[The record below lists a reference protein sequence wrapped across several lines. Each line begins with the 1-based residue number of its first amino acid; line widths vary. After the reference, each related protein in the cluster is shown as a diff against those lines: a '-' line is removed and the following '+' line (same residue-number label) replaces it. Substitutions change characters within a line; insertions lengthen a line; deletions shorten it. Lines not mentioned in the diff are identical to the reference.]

1 MRKLLVIICML
12 YLPIVSAKDY
22 GAFGKTYVIAEQDFL
37 EYIQQKIKGMQAS
50 GAWDVLQSEFKD
62 RVEKHVM
69 RPTPHL
75 LPRAVEA
82 RTWVFNPSISVPYDV
97 KDNKG
102 EVIVKKGTLVNPLDR
117 VSLSSALLFFDGDDA
132 AQIAWV
138 GREQQLHQKV
148 KLILTTGSVKD
159 VANHFKQAIYFDL
172 NGFLISKF
180 QIQAL
185 PARVLQKDKRLEVCE
200 VVL

>member
-1 MRKLLVIICML
+1 M
-12 YLPIVSAKDY
+12 
-22 GAFGKTYVIAEQDFL
+22 
-37 EYIQQKIKGMQAS
+37 
-50 GAWDVLQSEFKD
+50 
-62 RVEKHVM
+62 
-69 RPTPHL
+69 
-75 LPRAVEA
+75 
-82 RTWVFNPSISVPYDV
+82 
-97 KDNKG
+97 
-102 EVIVKKGTLVNPLDR
+102 IVKKGTVVNPLDR
-117 VSLSSALLFFDGDDA
+117 VSLSSTLLFFDGDDA

-138 GREQQLHQKV
+138 GREQLLHQKV